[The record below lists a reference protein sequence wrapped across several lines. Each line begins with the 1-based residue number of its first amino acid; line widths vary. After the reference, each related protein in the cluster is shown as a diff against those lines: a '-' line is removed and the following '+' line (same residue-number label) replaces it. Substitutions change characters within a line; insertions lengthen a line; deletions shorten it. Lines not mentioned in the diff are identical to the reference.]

1 MNEVISIIEHQN
13 LPIVGQREFGDIAL
27 GSKHSAILAE
37 LKTIPSNAFTWGHNC
52 IKWQQFCGLVQL
64 GDITLEV
71 LPKVT
76 ESRES
81 PADSRSTLIKML
93 GKAGLIK
100 LHKPGTANIDLA
112 SCSLLDVFIADFCQ
126 QLLHQLAQG
135 SFKQYVSNEENLG
148 VLRGKLR
155 VADQLKT
162 NLAHKERLYCE
173 YDELSED
180 NFINRAI
187 KYALVVVL
195 PKAKSSKLKRQIS
208 ELLLRFDHVAQRL
221 INPDL
226 ISEHTLNR
234 NEQRFAGVLHY
245 CELFIRNLAPNN
257 TAGSHQAFSLL
268 FDMNQLFEAWVSAL
282 LKPLAYELGLTL
294 RTQGPRRYLA
304 YRSDIQSD
312 VFQMRPDVCFLDE
325 RGDVRL
331 VADAKWKKLAR
342 QETKLGVS
350 QSDMYQLHAYGNRY
364 KCRNLALIYP
374 RQMPSEPDH
383 HFELHTDGS
392 AASVL
397 IASCSTQINKDPL
410 LIDSLR
416 QVIRANA

>member
-162 NLAHKERLYCE
+162 NLAQSVC
-173 YDELSED
+173 
-180 NFINRAI
+180 
-187 KYALVVVL
+187 
-195 PKAKSSKLKRQIS
+195 
-208 ELLLRFDHVAQRL
+208 
-221 INPDL
+221 
-226 ISEHTLNR
+226 
-234 NEQRFAGVLHY
+234 
-245 CELFIRNLAPNN
+245 
-257 TAGSHQAFSLL
+257 TASMMS
-268 FDMNQLFEAWVSAL
+268 
-282 LKPLAYELGLTL
+282 
-294 RTQGPRRYLA
+294 
-304 YRSDIQSD
+304 
-312 VFQMRPDVCFLDE
+312 
-325 RGDVRL
+325 
-331 VADAKWKKLAR
+331 
-342 QETKLGVS
+342 
-350 QSDMYQLHAYGNRY
+350 
-364 KCRNLALIYP
+364 
-374 RQMPSEPDH
+374 
-383 HFELHTDGS
+383 
-392 AASVL
+392 
-397 IASCSTQINKDPL
+397 
-410 LIDSLR
+410 
-416 QVIRANA
+416 